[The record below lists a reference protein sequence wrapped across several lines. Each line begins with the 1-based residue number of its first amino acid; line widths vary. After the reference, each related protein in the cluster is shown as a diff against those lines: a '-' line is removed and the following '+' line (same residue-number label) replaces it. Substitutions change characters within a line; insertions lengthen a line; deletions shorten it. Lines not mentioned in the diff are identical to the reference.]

1 MNLMNSLLVLGL
13 ILLPVAVEAESKATI
28 LGKNSVTVIGAEVTL
43 GDIADITNTTNDDLS
58 KIKIALSP
66 APGEEISLEASQ
78 VLQALKENGIS
89 LSEIGYVLPKT
100 LKVARAARLIT
111 MAEVRDAIEK
121 SIAESGRSLTI
132 SELEYREPVKVAPG
146 FSTLTAKLSSRSK
159 ARMIFDITVAV
170 EAEEPKSFQ
179 VVTQVS
185 EWADVPVAARPL
197 RRGEIIESGD
207 VQMARLNLEALAE
220 DVTIAEK
227 DLVGKELK
235 QPISVGET
243 FKARNIK
250 VPPVILSSS
259 KITAIYESGALR
271 AVATAIALEDGIP
284 GQVIRIQNE
293 ISKKTLMA
301 RVVEPGLVRVEREVL
316 R

>member
-1 MNLMNSLLVLGL
+1 MSLIKGIL
-13 ILLPVAVEAESKATI
+13 ILTLLLLPLVAEADNKATI
-28 LGKNSVTVIGAEVTL
+28 IGKKSVTVVGSAVTL
-43 GDIADITNTTNDDLS
+43 GDIADISNVNNDALS
-58 KIKIALSP
+58 KIEIASAP

-78 VLQALKENGIS
+78 VLQALKENGIN
-89 LSEIGYVLPKT
+89 LSDIGYALPKN
-100 LKVARAARLIT
+100 LKVARAARLISL
-111 MAEVRDAIEK
+111 AEVREALENNI
-121 SIAESGRSLTI
+121 SESGRNLTI
-132 SELEYREPVKVAPG
+132 SEIEYREPVKVAPG
-146 FSTLTAKLSSRSK
+146 FATITAKLNSRSK
-159 ARMIFDITVAV
+159 ARMVFDITVQV
-170 EAEEPKSFQ
+170 DSEEPKSFD
-179 VVTQVS
+179 VSAQVS
-185 EWADVPVAARPL
+185 EWADVPVASRPL
-197 RRGEIIESGD
+197 RRGEIIEKGD
-207 VQMARLNLEALAE
+207 LQMARLNLEALAE
-220 DVTIAEK
+220 DITITED

-271 AVATAIALEDGIP
+271 AVATAIALEDGVP
-284 GQVIRIQNE
+284 GQMIRIQNE